1 MLDAGSAPVVCWSC
15 LWITADAADASLC
28 TESPCGHWQ
37 CVPQANIGL
46 SRLSSGVSPIP
57 KDGAH
62 KIVVPQDVRVL
73 REPRAS
79 GSELRALNSRGF
91 RYASVA
97 ACCSCSETPTLPSSR
112 CSSIGPVLPCHGHH
126 QSCRRSKQV
135 PMTGHAVCFVIAR
148 SNALFPSM
156 VRKGPPCWP
165 RHACT
170 AGCMR
175 HRDIHRGAPGTRD
188 AAGWRSQA
196 EHRAA
201 NLFAWCAAVSVGTA
215 QMHCP

>member
-112 CSSIGPVLPCHGHH
+112 CSSIGPVPAMQWPSPVMSAVGTCPDDRAWCVLCDRPRVAPCFPRWCARVPHAGHGVLVQLHACDIVTSTEAH
-126 QSCRRSKQV
+126 LGRATPQAGGHRRSTEL
-135 PMTGHAVCFVIAR
+135 PIF
-148 SNALFPSM
+148 L
-156 VRKGPPCWP
+156 
-165 RHACT
+165 
-170 AGCMR
+170 
-175 HRDIHRGAPGTRD
+175 RGV
-188 AAGWRSQA
+188 Q
-196 EHRAA
+196 
-201 NLFAWCAAVSVGTA
+201 L
-215 QMHCP
+215 